1 MPFLVVDY
9 DATWPKQFE
18 EEKEHIVSVASEYIE
33 AIEHFGSTSIPGMCA
48 KPKIDI
54 LIGLQD
60 LALVEH
66 CIEPFRRLNYTYGG
80 EIGPE
85 RYYFRKPIARELGAT
100 HHLHL
105 VQFGSLEWAQPL
117 LFRDYLRTHP
127 MTARE
132 YGLLKKRLMTQFGR
146 YSSEDKSTFIQSVL
160 RESQAEKG

>member
-9 DATWPKQFE
+9 DATWPQQFK
-18 EEKEHIVSVASEYIE
+18 EEKEQIITVASEYIE

-66 CIEPFRRLNYTYGG
+66 CIEPFQRLNYVYGG
-80 EIGPE
+80 EIAPE
-85 RYYFRKPIARELGAT
+85 RYYFRKPTSRELVST

-105 VQFGSLEWAQPL
+105 VQFGSQEWEQPL

-127 MTARE
+127 MTAHE
-132 YGLLKKRLMTQFGR
+132 YGLLKKRLITQFGR
-146 YSSEDKSTFIQSVL
+146 YSAEDKSTFIQSVL
-160 RESQAEKG
+160 RESPSE